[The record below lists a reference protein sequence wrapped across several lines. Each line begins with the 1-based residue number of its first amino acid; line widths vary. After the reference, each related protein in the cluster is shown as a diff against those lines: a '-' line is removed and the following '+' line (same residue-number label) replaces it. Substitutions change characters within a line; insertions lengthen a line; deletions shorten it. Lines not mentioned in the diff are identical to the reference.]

1 MYWSAFDSYILCSYS
16 PFRSLSLP
24 SSTFNAS
31 LGIPMPARRAPSI
44 ASVAQSRAPSPTPDE
59 EETQFFDTVDELQQH
74 GINVQDILK
83 LKSAAI
89 NTVFG
94 VSMTTRRQMLKIKG
108 MSEAKVEKIKE
119 AAHKILGSS
128 FATGVEVQDK
138 RKRVNI
144 ISTGSKSVDGIL
156 GGGLMSQSI
165 SEGNTPLFTWV
176 LKPCQRQCT
185 VYGEFRT
192 GKTQLAHT
200 MSVVAQLPPEMGGA
214 SGKVAYIDTE
224 GTLFVSPCAPLLELA
239 QAPFARIELGRLR
252 TDLAL
257 TAIWLL
263 KIFYMHALSTASTR
277 WNSSMNAPYD
287 LLKIKTFA
295 CLYNVIID
303 SIMALF
309 RVDYSGRGELSERQQ
324 KLAQMLSKLTKLSEE
339 YNIAILLTNQ
349 VQSDPGATM
358 TFVAGGALKPIGG
371 HILSHASATRMFLRK
386 GRAEERVAKLVDSP
400 DRPESEASYKLDEG
414 GWADV

>member
-1 MYWSAFDSYILCSYS
+1 MV
-16 PFRSLSLP
+16 RH
-24 SSTFNAS
+24 
-31 LGIPMPARRAPSI
+31 APS
-44 ASVAQSRAPSPTPDE
+44 QSANAPSRPTSPQGEDPE
-59 EETQFFDTVDELQQH
+59 EVLVCQEGILLLITLLQ

-89 NTVFG
+89 NTISG

-108 MSEAKVEKIKE
+108 MSEAKVEKIK
-119 AAHKILGSS
+119 GSS
-128 FATGVEVQDK
+128 FATGLEVQEK
-138 RKRVNI
+138 RKRVLI
-144 ISTGSKSVDGIL
+144 ISTGSKSVDTIL
-156 GGGLMSQSI
+156 GGGIMSQSI
-165 SEGNTPLFTWV
+165 TE
-176 LKPCQRQCT
+176 

-200 MSVVAQLPPEMGGA
+200 MSVVTQLPLDMGGA

-224 GTLFVSPCAPLLELA
+224 GTFRPDRIRSIAERFGVNGDMALENILY
-239 QAPFARIELGRLR
+239 ARAFNSEHQVMIMIVWKK
-252 TDLAL
+252 ASL
-257 TAIWLL
+257 TCLC
-263 KIFYMHALSTASTR
+263 R
-277 WNSSMNAPYD
+277 WNSSTSALYASPKT
-287 LLKIKTFA
+287 KISAFWCTLIPLPAMISPNSWSKI
-295 CLYNVIID
+295 VD

-309 RVDYSGRGELSERQQ
+309 RTDFSGRGELSERQQ
-324 KLAQMLSKLTKLSEE
+324 KMLSKLSKLSEE
-339 YNIAILLTNQ
+339 YNIAILMTNQ

>member
-1 MYWSAFDSYILCSYS
+1 
-16 PFRSLSLP
+16 
-24 SSTFNAS
+24 
-31 LGIPMPARRAPSI
+31 MPPRRAPSHTS
-44 ASVAQSRAPSPTPDE
+44 APPSRPGSPGGADEDDTPY
-59 EETQFFDTVDELQQH
+59 FDSVDELQQQ

-83 LKSAAI
+83 LKAASI
-89 NTVFG
+89 NTVSG
-94 VSMTTRRQMLKIKG
+94 VNMTTRRNLLKIKG
-108 MSEAKVEKIKE
+108 MSEAKVEKIK
-119 AAHKILGSS
+119 GSS
-128 FATGVEVQDK
+128 FATGIEVQDK
-138 RKRVNI
+138 RRRVLT

-156 GGGLMSQSI
+156 G
-165 SEGNTPLFTWV
+165 
-176 LKPCQRQCT
+176 
-185 VYGEFRT
+185 VYGEYRT

-200 MSVVAQLPPEMGGA
+200 MSVVAQLPPDLGGA

-224 GTLFVSPCAPLLELA
+224 GTFRPDRIKSIADRFGVDGNMALENILYGRPHSYDSFLFPIMELINECSLRFAEDKDFRLL
-239 QAPFARIELGRLR
+239 I
-252 TDLAL
+252 
-257 TAIWLL
+257 
-263 KIFYMHALSTASTR
+263 
-277 WNSSMNAPYD
+277 
-287 LLKIKTFA
+287 
-295 CLYNVIID
+295 VD

-324 KLAQMLSKLTKLSEE
+324 KMLSRLTKLSEE

-414 GWADV
+414 GWSDV